1 MINLLIENKEG
12 IWQAFVETNIM
23 MGLSIFISI
32 IVSIP
37 LGSLLFALSQDYLLK
52 NRTLYQIL
60 SIGLNI
66 IRSIPFL
73 LFIFIMIPVNRAIWG
88 TSFGVISSIIPLSLV
103 TISIYARFVEQAYLS
118 VDANIVDRSISMGA
132 SKYQI
137 IRYFLLPSILNDLI
151 LSFTSTV
158 ISLLSYSTVMGVIG
172 AGGLGDYAFRE
183 GYQQYNYQM
192 MYLIIIIF
200 VLYVFIIQSIGYFIA
215 KKVNKYKES

>member
-52 NRTLYQIL
+52 NRILYQIL

-103 TISIYARFVEQAYLS
+103 TISIYTRFVEQAYLS
-118 VDANIVDRSISMGA
+118 VDANIVDRAISMGA

-151 LSFTSTV
+151 LSFTSTI